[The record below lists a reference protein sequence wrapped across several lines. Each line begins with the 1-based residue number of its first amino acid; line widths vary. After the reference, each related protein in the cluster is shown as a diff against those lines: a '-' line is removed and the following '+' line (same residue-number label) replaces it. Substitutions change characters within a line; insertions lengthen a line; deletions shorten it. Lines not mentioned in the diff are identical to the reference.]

1 MEDSLGSSHLEGEL
15 LVAEAYSGGGL
26 AYGSD
31 TGSGMTLGEVTD
43 MIGMITARPEESGS
57 DYATG
62 HELTVGSPLDLAV
75 GLRQG
80 QPAYPVEEDTNME
93 SAPWGYRS
101 FERIRMA
108 NQFGE
113 AAERILIHEWTP
125 ETHDLATL
133 PAQVEQLTGALNY
146 LQTFNFE
153 AVSAISE
160 IRQVIQALSRELE
173 LHARGVQV
181 DGSALTARV
190 EALGQLLNE
199 VNNEVQD
206 QRSRLDSKRAE
217 MQSTLE
223 QATAAALEYRQ
234 VAEALKAKVDNSRQG
249 WEQATNELKRQL
261 EGVLNEVTGLISHR
275 AQLDKSFEELKS
287 LEGKV
292 LNCDRVTTNV
302 AEEIRRIGL
311 NFGDAENRVHGV
323 EAMVESRTM
332 PKPELAKVEA
342 LELQVP
348 LLITRLEQSEHE
360 VQPLRE
366 EIRTRP
372 HGGPPEGMRPDSHVI
387 GELQRKLESLE
398 NKYQLSKHAGTP
410 SVNPIGI
417 PTPTPKPEPR
427 VRVFGV
433 PAREERVAG
442 SLPGFGF
449 PPAEDDLSSM
459 RSDDRGF
466 RGRAPRGAR
475 SGTRTHE
482 GHTPPGMGGDWR
494 HCAGLG
500 LRYFEADGDGWFM
513 PRMVFQLFNR
523 QESLKDG
530 IGLPKQKPSGILRA
544 MAFDEVCPERL
555 LDAPFDWEE
564 PELEGTDPRL
574 IPPGVHGRLATPVM
588 DPRTL
593 GDVEGMS
600 VAPRWDESG
609 TTAIK
614 WFLDF
619 RAWERNWMYG
629 LTDAMRRAVLL
640 SLIPASRSNPL
651 KEMVNRYQFRYQDLL
666 REVTEE
672 VFTEA
677 NDDVIMEAF
686 HTVKPSSL
694 TPAPR
699 EFINFVEQFLALGRR
714 VRDGITQRQAKDRL
728 LDVIATMKV
737 DGLLKEIIKEETK
750 VGLEFN
756 YLETIVYVMNPL
768 MSRHKLAIKKGHIMR
783 RLGQAIPEAPQPKP
797 QVPPQRMGNKY
808 GSGRVRGMEGV
819 EDMDKAEDP
828 EGHQDQEQADPELS
842 IPEIQEICEAQVLA
856 MSGRAGAGASSIPK
870 CPACGKG
877 RHSREDCWVLHP
889 HKAPEWLQDKLKS
902 KKIGKGGQAKPA
914 AQGGGKGKGPHKGG
928 KFPPCKGCGSTLH
941 PPEDCWRLHPEL
953 REKAKAEGRLGKR
966 HN

>member
-1 MEDSLGSSHLEGEL
+1 M
-15 LVAEAYSGGGL
+15 
-26 AYGSD
+26 
-31 TGSGMTLGEVTD
+31 
-43 MIGMITARPEESGS
+43 
-57 DYATG
+57 
-62 HELTVGSPLDLAV
+62 
-75 GLRQG
+75 
-80 QPAYPVEEDTNME
+80 
-93 SAPWGYRS
+93 
-101 FERIRMA
+101 
-108 NQFGE
+108 
-113 AAERILIHEWTP
+113 
-125 ETHDLATL
+125 
-133 PAQVEQLTGALNY
+133 
-146 LQTFNFE
+146 
-153 AVSAISE
+153 
-160 IRQVIQALSRELE
+160 
-173 LHARGVQV
+173 
-181 DGSALTARV
+181 TARV

-234 VAEALKAKVDNSRQG
+234 VAEPLKAKVDNSRQG

-275 AQLDKSFEELKS
+275 AQSDKSVEELKS

-292 LNCDRVTTNV
+292 LNCDRVTTNM

-311 NFGDAENRVHGV
+311 NFEDAEKRVHGV
-323 EAMVESRTM
+323 EAHHWETM

-342 LELQVP
+342 LELQVR
-348 LLITRLEQSEHE
+348 LLMTRFEQSEHE
-360 VQPLRE
+360 VHALRE

-372 HGGPPEGMRPDSHVI
+372 HGGPPEGMRSDSHVI

-398 NKYQLSKHAGTP
+398 NKYQFLKHAGTP
-410 SVNPIGI
+410 PVHPIGI
-417 PTPTPKPEPR
+417 PTPKPEPR

-466 RGRAPRGAR
+466 RGRAPRGGR
-475 SGTRTHE
+475 TRNRTHE

-494 HCAGLG
+494 HCAGLD

-564 PELEGTDPRL
+564 PQLEGSDPRL

-593 GDVEGMS
+593 GDVQGMS
-600 VAPRWDESG
+600 VAPRWDGSG

-619 RAWERNWMYG
+619 QAWERDCMYG

-640 SLIPASRSNPL
+640 SLIPATRSNPL

-677 NDDVIMEAF
+677 NDDVILEAF

-694 TPAPR
+694 TPTPR
-699 EFINFVEQFLALGRR
+699 EFINFVEQFLALGR
-714 VRDGITQRQAKDRL
+714 
-728 LDVIATMKV
+728 
-737 DGLLKEIIKEETK
+737 
-750 VGLEFN
+750 
-756 YLETIVYVMNPL
+756 
-768 MSRHKLAIKKGHIMR
+768 
-783 RLGQAIPEAPQPKP
+783 
-797 QVPPQRMGNKY
+797 
-808 GSGRVRGMEGV
+808 
-819 EDMDKAEDP
+819 
-828 EGHQDQEQADPELS
+828 
-842 IPEIQEICEAQVLA
+842 
-856 MSGRAGAGASSIPK
+856 
-870 CPACGKG
+870 
-877 RHSREDCWVLHP
+877 
-889 HKAPEWLQDKLKS
+889 
-902 KKIGKGGQAKPA
+902 
-914 AQGGGKGKGPHKGG
+914 
-928 KFPPCKGCGSTLH
+928 
-941 PPEDCWRLHPEL
+941 
-953 REKAKAEGRLGKR
+953 
-966 HN
+966 